1 VQTITYSEKTAMKNI
16 IISLV
21 CLLISV
27 TLGAQNV
34 EFDKASIS
42 DKKVLKEALKNIE
55 QGDNY
60 FGQGIG
66 ARKNALESYLKAQAV
81 NPNNAKLNY
90 KIGIC
95 YRKINIEKS
104 LEHLQK
110 AESLNPN
117 CSDSLYY
124 WLGTAYQG
132 NYKFNEAIEA
142 YKTFKNKLTPKQYSE
157 VAGELN
163 KKIQECETGIAL
175 VANPVKVFI
184 DNLGASINTANRE
197 YSPFI
202 NADESVLTFTS
213 RRPNTTGGKLD
224 AQDQM
229 YYEDIY
235 IAESASDDWKVSNPG
250 KPLNSKVHDA
260 TAGLSGDGQT
270 LYIYKDVHNGDI
282 YECKLKG
289 DKWDKPVAMPKTI
302 NTKFHESSASLS
314 PDGRTLYFISDKEGS
329 VGGRDIWVS
338 TLDKKGK
345 WGKAINLKEL
355 NTIYD
360 EESIFMHP
368 DGKTLYFSSQGHKT
382 MGGFDIFKATFENG
396 KWSEPVNLGYP
407 INTPDDDLFFTIAA
421 SGMHAYMM
429 SDTRK
434 DGYGDRDLYRVTFIL
449 EKPILTNA
457 EDNLIA
463 WRTEPVSEKVIESTL
478 AVNTASLTLLKGRI
492 LDEATKQPV
501 EASIILTDLSK
512 NEELATFTS
521 NSATG
526 KYLVSLPSGKNYGI
540 AVKADGYLFHSE
552 NFDIPNAAAYQEI
565 EKDIYLKKVEVGKE
579 IVLKNIFFDFNKST
593 LRPESKNELENLVQL
608 MKENP
613 TLKIEISGHTDNVGS
628 AAYNKTLS
636 QARAKAVVDYLI
648 AAGISSD
655 RMTSV
660 GYGFDKPIASND
672 TDEGRQLNRRTEFK
686 ITSK

>member
-1 VQTITYSEKTAMKNI
+1 MKNI

-34 EFDKASIS
+34 EFDKTGIP
-42 DKKVLKEALKNIE
+42 DKKVLKEALRNIE
-55 QGDNY
+55 QGDNF
-60 FGQGIG
+60 FGQGVG
-66 ARKNALESYLKAQAV
+66 ARKNALESYLKAQNV
-81 NPNNAKLNY
+81 NPKNALLNY

-104 LEHLQK
+104 LEHLQI
-110 AESLNPN
+110 AEALNPN
-117 CSDSLYY
+117 CDDSMYY

-142 YKTFKNKLTPKQYSE
+142 YKTFKNKLSPKQYSE
-157 VAGELN
+157 IAGELN
-163 KKIQECETGIAL
+163 KKIQECETGITL

-235 IAESASDDWKVSNPG
+235 IAESVSDDWKVTNPG

-289 DKWDKPVAMPKTI
+289 DKWDKPVAMPKNI

-338 TLDKKGK
+338 TQDKKGK

-421 SGMHAYMM
+421 SGLHAYMM

-449 EKPILTNA
+449 EKPILTNS

-463 WRTEPVSEKVIESTL
+463 WRTEPVSEKVIESPL

-648 AAGISSD
+648 AAGISSN

>member
-1 VQTITYSEKTAMKNI
+1 MKNI

-21 CLLISV
+21 CLLFSV

-34 EFDKASIS
+34 EFNKANFS

-60 FGQGIG
+60 FGQGVG
-66 ARKNALESYLKAQAV
+66 ARKNALESYLKAQNV
-81 NPNNAKLNY
+81 NPNNAMLNY

-95 YRKINIEKS
+95 YRKMNIEKS

-117 CSDSLYY
+117 CDDSLYY

-132 NYKFNEAIEA
+132 NYKFNEAIES
-142 YKTFKNKLTPKQYSE
+142 YKTFKNKLSPKQYSD
-157 VAGELN
+157 VAPALN
-163 KKIQECETGIAL
+163 KRIQECETGITM

-213 RRPNTTGGKLD
+213 RRPNTIGGKLD

-235 IAESASDDWKVSNPG
+235 IAESASEDWKVINPG

-270 LYIYKDVHNGDI
+270 LFIYKDVHNGDI
-282 YECKLKG
+282 YQCKLKG
-289 DKWDKPVAMPKTI
+289 DKWDKPVALPKTI
-302 NTKFHESSASLS
+302 NTKFHESSVSLS

-329 VGGRDIWVS
+329 AGGRDIWVS

-345 WGKAINLKEL
+345 WGKATNLKDL

-396 KWSEPVNLGYP
+396 KWSEPQNLGYP

-421 SGMHAYMM
+421 SGLHAYMM

-449 EKPILTNA
+449 EKPVLTNS

-478 AVNTASLTLLKGRI
+478 AVNTASLTLLKGRV
-492 LDEATKQPV
+492 LDEATKQPI
-501 EASIILTDLSK
+501 EASLILTDNTI

-526 KYLVSLPSGKNYGI
+526 KYLVSLPSGKNYGL

-593 LRPESKNELENLVQL
+593 LRPESKNELANLTQL

-636 QARAKAVVDYLI
+636 QSRAKAVVDYLI
-648 AAGISSD
+648 AAGIASD

-660 GYGFDKPIASND
+660 GYGFDKPIAPND

-686 ITSK
+686 IISL

>member
-1 VQTITYSEKTAMKNI
+1 M
-16 IISLV
+16 
-21 CLLISV
+21 
-27 TLGAQNV
+27 
-34 EFDKASIS
+34 F
-42 DKKVLKEALKNIE
+42 
-55 QGDNY
+55 
-60 FGQGIG
+60 
-66 ARKNALESYLKAQAV
+66 
-81 NPNNAKLNY
+81 
-90 KIGIC
+90 
-95 YRKINIEKS
+95 
-104 LEHLQK
+104 
-110 AESLNPN
+110 
-117 CSDSLYY
+117 
-124 WLGTAYQG
+124 
-132 NYKFNEAIEA
+132 
-142 YKTFKNKLTPKQYSE
+142 
-157 VAGELN
+157 
-163 KKIQECETGIAL
+163 
-175 VANPVKVFI
+175 
-184 DNLGASINTANRE
+184 
-197 YSPFI
+197 
-202 NADESVLTFTS
+202 
-213 RRPNTTGGKLD
+213 
-224 AQDQM
+224 
-229 YYEDIY
+229 
-235 IAESASDDWKVSNPG
+235 
-250 KPLNSKVHDA
+250 
-260 TAGLSGDGQT
+260 
-270 LYIYKDVHNGDI
+270 IYKDVNNGDI

-289 DKWDKPVAMPKTI
+289 DKWDKPVALPKTI
-302 NTKFHESSASLS
+302 NSKFHESSVSLS
-314 PDGRTLYFISDKEGS
+314 PDGRTMYFISDKEGS

-345 WGKAINLKEL
+345 WGKAINLKDL

-382 MGGFDIFKATFENG
+382 MGGFDIFKSTFENG
-396 KWSEPVNLGYP
+396 KWGEPVNLGYP
-407 INTPDDDLFFTIAA
+407 INTPEDDLFFTIAA

-434 DGYGDRDLYRVTFIL
+434 NGFGDRDLYMVTFIL
-449 EKPILTNA
+449 EKPVLTNS

-463 WRTEPVSEKVIESTL
+463 WRTEPVSETVIESTL
-478 AVNTASLTLLKGRI
+478 AVNTASLTLLKGRV

-501 EASIILTDLSK
+501 EASIILTDLTK